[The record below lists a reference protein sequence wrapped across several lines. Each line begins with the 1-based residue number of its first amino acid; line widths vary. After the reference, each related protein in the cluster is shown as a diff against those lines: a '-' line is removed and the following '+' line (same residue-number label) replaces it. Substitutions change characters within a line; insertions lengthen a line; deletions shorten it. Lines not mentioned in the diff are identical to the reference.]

1 MAENQDGQE
10 KTEEPTGK
18 RLSDARNKG
27 QIPRSR
33 ELNTMAMTMVGAVA
47 LIVFGESMIQ
57 DMGSMMT
64 DGLTLD
70 RREIFNNAGMF
81 EALEKHVT
89 SGLTIITP
97 FLIMTVIAAF
107 ASSTALGGWSFS
119 VENLKPK
126 LEKLSLIKGLKRQF
140 SPKGAM
146 EMLKALAKFLLVGGI
161 AILILSNTWD
171 DMIHLGF
178 IELSAALAGAGN
190 ILVWSFLALSSALI
204 VLAVI
209 DIPYQVWEHKKN
221 LKMTKQEVKDESKDT
236 EGKPEIRQKIR
247 QTQVR
252 MAMRRMMEAVPEAD
266 VVITNPT
273 HFAVALKYDEDRSA
287 APIVVARGAD
297 NIARQIRE
305 KAMAHNVPIFE
316 APPLA
321 RALYHSTEL
330 DQEIPAGLYLG
341 VAQVLAYVFQLR
353 SAAKAGADVPNTPS
367 DIPVPDEYYYPPAN

>member
-18 RLSDARNKG
+18 RIDDARRKG

-33 ELNTMAMTMVGAVA
+33 ELNTMVMTVVGAIA
-47 LIVFGESMIQ
+47 LIIFGESMIR
-57 DMGSMMT
+57 DMGAMLS

-70 RREIFNNAGMF
+70 RREIFNNVGMF
-81 EALEKHVT
+81 EAMKKHIAA
-89 SGLTIITP
+89 GLAVITP
-97 FLIMTVIAAF
+97 FLIMSVVAAF
-107 ASSTALGGWSFS
+107 AASMALGGWSFS
-119 VENLKPK
+119 VESLKPK
-126 LEKLSLIKGLKRQF
+126 LDKLNPLKGLKRMV

-146 EMLKALAKFLLVGGI
+146 EMLKALAKFILVGGI
-161 AILILSNTWD
+161 AVLILTNFWESI
-171 DMIHLGF
+171 MHLGF
-178 IELSAALAGAGN
+178 IELGAALAGAGE
-190 ILVWSFLALSSALI
+190 ILTWSFLALSSALI

-209 DIPYQVWEHKKN
+209 DIPYQVYEHKKN
-221 LKMTKQEVKDESKDT
+221 LKMTKQEIKDESKDT
-236 EGKPEIRQKIR
+236 EGKPEIKRKIR
-247 QTQVR
+247 ETQFQ
-252 MAMRRMMEAVPEAD
+252 MAVRRMMQAVPEAD

-273 HFAVALKYDEDRSA
+273 HFAVALKYDDAKGA
-287 APIVVARGAD
+287 APVVVAKGAD

-305 KAMAHNVPIFE
+305 KAMEHNVPLFE

-353 SAAKAGADVPNTPS
+353 KSAKAGGDVPHTPK